1 LVSIFL
7 LGLFLIPIGL
17 SIELFYKVDWKI
29 VLQNSSIEGFVK
41 NHYWSILVG
50 LLIFLLFQSFLEQM
64 MHKENKSITMSPLLI
79 KWPKS
84 KPFKIIY
91 ISVAFF
97 LFLKYT
103 TWFANSVY
111 PQISQ
116 NLGGGKPLI
125 VRFFDVNSQ
134 GLSATSLIKQ
144 DSTANLDSSL
154 FQIIFDD
161 GSSLVISPIDEE
173 KKIYRIKSSFFDGFE
188 VINGK

>member
-1 LVSIFL
+1 
-7 LGLFLIPIGL
+7 
-17 SIELFYKVDWKI
+17 
-29 VLQNSSIEGFVK
+29 
-41 NHYWSILVG
+41 
-50 LLIFLLFQSFLEQM
+50 
-64 MHKENKSITMSPLLI
+64 MSPLLI